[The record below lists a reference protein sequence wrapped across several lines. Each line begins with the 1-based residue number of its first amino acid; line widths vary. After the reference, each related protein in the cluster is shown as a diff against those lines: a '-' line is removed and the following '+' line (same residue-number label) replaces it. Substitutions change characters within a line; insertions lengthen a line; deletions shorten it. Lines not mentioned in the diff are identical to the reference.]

1 MTFWYSLYL
10 LGQFGFSLFC
20 NGRSNLKSTVP
31 TSDKADKR
39 SSTMCVNTPRQ
50 HALASLKEHM
60 EAGRSSRLS
69 AYCTFT
75 MTQSTPLN
83 VISHWQLLGL
93 NSLMSWSPVWAQSQL
108 HKMLCKCTTAY
119 VRTYCMNYTL
129 HIDIHTYVRT
139 YVDHQRDA
147 FVLGGILHEST
158 GLTEGENMAYPTGR
172 GMHIKS

>member
-10 LGQFGFSLFC
+10 IGQFGFSLFC
-20 NGRSNLKSTVP
+20 DGRSNLKSTVP

-75 MTQSTPLN
+75 MPQSTPLN

-129 HIDIHTYVRT
+129 HIVCGSPKRCIRT
-139 YVDHQRDA
+139 RRD
-147 FVLGGILHEST
+147 ILHEST